1 MGKSALLSNG
11 KGSSADKVQDSETS
25 LLVSNKADR
34 TAKENYLED
43 SETTPKSCLGVVF
56 ELLATTDGT
65 SYSNSLSE
73 SVRFLESQLQAERH
87 RSAVLR
93 QEAEGLWKSLSIQM
107 HTFWCNN
114 KHWRILAPNRTK
126 LISLVSLLPAWWI
139 PRITF
144 LELF

>member
-11 KGSSADKVQDSETS
+11 KGSNADKVQDSDTS
-25 LLVSNKADR
+25 LLVSNKADK
-34 TAKENYLED
+34 TAKEDYLED
-43 SETTPKSCLGVVF
+43 SETTPKSCLGLVL
-56 ELLATTDGT
+56 ELLATTACT

-93 QEAEGLWKSLSIQM
+93 QEAKDCGSPWSIQM

-114 KHWRILAPNRTK
+114 KHWKILAPNRTK
-126 LISLVSLLPAWWI
+126 LISLLSLLPAWWI